1 MDSNGRLILMA
12 VHAHPDD
19 ETISMGGTLA
29 AYAATHSPT
38 TDTYVITGTRG
49 ELGEIVIPE
58 RDTPEEHER
67 LGETRMGEIAAAM
80 AALGVTHF
88 ENLGFRDSGMVGDP
102 GNEDP
107 RCYHHHSTNNL
118 DDTTEHL
125 VRIIRRVQPDVIA
138 TYDDFGG
145 YGHPD
150 HIAAARI
157 ARRAWEVAGDPT
169 WRPDAGPAWT
179 PKKLYEVRTPDS
191 QRDKVLALLE
201 SRGIESWWSE
211 PKEASPE
218 DLEKWRQWRAAMAC
232 PDELITTRIDITTH
246 LGAKRR
252 AIQAHATQIKSDGPL
267 LALSE
272 QDYIDLGAHEQYRLV
287 AHRLAAPPEFPES
300 DLFEGLR

>member
-150 HIAAARI
+150 HIAAARV

-211 PKEASPE
+211 PKEASPK

-287 AHRLAAPPEFPES
+287 AHRLAAPPQFPES

>member
-1 MDSNGRLILMA
+1 
-12 VHAHPDD
+12 
-19 ETISMGGTLA
+19 
-29 AYAATHSPT
+29 
-38 TDTYVITGTRG
+38 
-49 ELGEIVIPE
+49 
-58 RDTPEEHER
+58 
-67 LGETRMGEIAAAM
+67 M

-102 GNEDP
+102 GNDDP
-107 RCYHHHSTNNL
+107 RCYHQHSTNNL

-150 HIAAARI
+150 HIAAARV

-211 PKEASPE
+211 PKESTPE
-218 DLEKWRQWRAAMAC
+218 ELEKWRQWRAAMAC
-232 PDELITTRIDITTH
+232 PDELITTRVDITKH
-246 LGAKRR
+246 LAAKRR

-267 LALSE
+267 LVLTE
-272 QDYIDLGAHEQYRLV
+272 QDYINLGAHEQYRLIGN
-287 AHRLAAPPEFPES
+287 RLTYSPTLPES
-300 DLFEGLR
+300 DLFAGLR

>member
-1 MDSNGRLILMA
+1 MDSSGRLILMA

-29 AYAATHSPT
+29 TYAAAHSDT
-38 TDTYVITGTRG
+38 TDTYVVTGTRG

-58 RDTPEEHER
+58 RDTPEEHAR

-80 AALGVTHF
+80 SALGVAHF

-107 RCYHHHSTNNL
+107 RCYHQHSTNDL
-118 DDTTEHL
+118 DATTEHL

-150 HIAAARI
+150 HIAAARV

-169 WRPDAGPAWT
+169 WRPEAGPAWT

-211 PKEASPE
+211 PKEATPE
-218 DLEKWRQWRAAMAC
+218 ELEQWHQWRAAMAC
-232 PDELITTRIDITTH
+232 PDDLITTCIDITNH
-246 LGAKRR
+246 LAAKRR
-252 AIQAHATQIKSDGPL
+252 AIEAHATQIKSDGPL

-272 QDYIDLGAHEQYRLV
+272 QDYIDLGAHEQYRLI
-287 AHRLAAPPEFPES
+287 AHRLPSEPALPER

>member
-1 MDSNGRLILMA
+1 
-12 VHAHPDD
+12 
-19 ETISMGGTLA
+19 
-29 AYAATHSPT
+29 
-38 TDTYVITGTRG
+38 
-49 ELGEIVIPE
+49 
-58 RDTPEEHER
+58 
-67 LGETRMGEIAAAM
+67 MGEIAAAM

-102 GNEDP
+102 GNEDA
-107 RCYHHHSTNNL
+107 RCYHQHSTNDL
-118 DDTTEHL
+118 DGTAEHL

-150 HIAAARI
+150 HIAAARV

-169 WRPDAGPAWT
+169 WRPEAGPAWT

-211 PKEASPE
+211 PKEATPE
-218 DLEKWRQWRAAMAC
+218 ELEQWHQWRAAMAC
-232 PDELITTRIDITTH
+232 PDELITTRIDITKQ
-246 LGAKRR
+246 LAAKRR

-267 LALSE
+267 LALTE
-272 QDYIDLGAHEQYRLV
+272 QDYINLGAVEQYRLIGN
-287 AHRLAAPPEFPES
+287 RLTDSPALPES
-300 DLFEGLR
+300 DLFAGLR

>member
-1 MDSNGRLILMA
+1 
-12 VHAHPDD
+12 
-19 ETISMGGTLA
+19 
-29 AYAATHSPT
+29 
-38 TDTYVITGTRG
+38 
-49 ELGEIVIPE
+49 
-58 RDTPEEHER
+58 
-67 LGETRMGEIAAAM
+67 
-80 AALGVTHF
+80 VTHF

-150 HIAAARI
+150 HIAAARV
-157 ARRAWEVAGDPT
+157 ARRAGEVAGDPT
-169 WRPDAGPAWT
+169 WRLEAGAAWS

-211 PKEASPE
+211 PKEATPE
-218 DLEKWRQWRAAMAC
+218 ELEQWHQWRAAMAC
-232 PDELITTRIDITTH
+232 PDELITTRIDITKH

-272 QDYIDLGAHEQYRLV
+272 QDYIDLGAAEQYRLV
-287 AHRLAAPPEFPES
+287 AHRLPSEPALPER